1 MVEKIAER
9 YHGVVDAAWRALEKA
24 HDLVAELR
32 AHRLFPNR
40 KIFGGAVASVL
51 TAGAR
56 WVLAKTGVDLGAW
69 VVPAAGFI
77 TAYLF
82 SEPKVQLL
90 DGEDHAAIETEERV
104 TRERAARG
112 VAAGTSASS
121 HRASPPRS

>member
-1 MVEKIAER
+1 MSEQWAELR
-9 YHGVVDAAWRALEKA
+9 AKLLEFGHAVVDAAWSSIEKA

-40 KIFGGAVASVL
+40 KIVGGAVASVL
-51 TAGAR
+51 AGAAR
-56 WVLAKTGVDLGAW
+56 VVLAKTGVDLGAW

-90 DGEDHAAIETEERV
+90 DGEDHPAIDTEERV
-104 TRERAARG
+104 DREARA
-112 VAAGTSASS
+112 
-121 HRASPPRS
+121 RAVRNRT